1 MDDLGYR
8 IQNVGH
14 KNGIIRF
21 IGFCIIFMIFCLAV
35 YMIGYF
41 IINLIRNSGGSDQII
56 TIQSPVK
63 NIKRYPEKVNK
74 SGTSQI
80 YDVIDNK
87 DGDMTTIF
95 KKPPI
100 IKTAENNEDYTNII
114 ADQEGLADIIDDV
127 IIDDVKPKKPA
138 KTAEKVVVEKKEPVA
153 EPKYKAGNETAI
165 NNIKNLEKLG
175 NASLVKNLK
184 QNKDMKPSEY
194 KIQLSASS
202 DRAKLLNFWNETE
215 KKYQGL
221 FKDKTYYI
229 ENYSDNNL
237 NLHKLQIGTFETEID
252 ANSFCNDYIKL
263 ANKKSDDCIVVR
275 DK

>member
-8 IQNVGH
+8 VQNVGH

-21 IGFCIIFMIFCLAV
+21 IGLCIAFMIFCLIA
-35 YMIGYF
+35 YMLMYF
-41 IINLIRNSGGSDQII
+41 IINLIRNSGDSDQII

-63 NIKRYPEKVNK
+63 NIKKFPEKVNRPD
-74 SGTSQI
+74 TLQV
-80 YDVIDNK
+80 YNAIDNK
-87 DGDMTTIF
+87 EGDMKTIF
-95 KKPPI
+95 VKPPI
-100 IKTAENNEDYTNII
+100 VKTTENTDDYTNII
-114 ADQEGLADIIDDV
+114 ADQDGLVDIIEGIV
-127 IIDDVKPKKPA
+127 LEEVETKKPT
-138 KTAEKVVVEKKEPVA
+138 KTRENVIVEKKEPTT
-153 EPKYKAGNETAI
+153 NFNSNRSDTTI
-165 NNIKNLEKLG
+165 NNMKNLEKLG

-215 KKYQGL
+215 KKYQSL

-229 ENYSDNNL
+229 ENYSNNNI

-252 ANSFCNDYIKL
+252 ANSFCNEYIKL

-275 DK
+275 DR